1 MVSGTP
7 RIYLYAAAL
16 TGALLL
22 LPACSEDTEQAPG
35 AEAGSSTGTDELT
48 VIVPGKPGETARTVG
63 PDDIEVEDPWNHADV
78 AFLQMMI
85 PHHAQALVMTE
96 LAATRALDPRVRRLA
111 ERIEASQRPE
121 ILAMAGWL
129 EEHGVE
135 VPRTDEDPSSYDH
148 GEHGHNE
155 MQGMLTPQ
163 QLKALERADGAEFD
177 RLFLKGMIAHHE
189 GAIAMGEDA
198 ARDGADVRVS
208 EIAADVMVTQQDEV
222 DTMRAMLAGR

>member
-22 LPACSEDTEQAPG
+22 LPACSEDTEQAP
-35 AEAGSSTGTDELT
+35 ADAASTTGTDDLT

-85 PHHAQALVMTE
+85 PHHAQALVMSE
-96 LAATRALDPRVRRLA
+96 LAETRASDPRVRRLA
-111 ERIEASQRPE
+111 ERIEAAQRPE

-129 EEHGVE
+129 EERGVE

-163 QLKALERADGAEFD
+163 QLAALERADGAEFD
-177 RLFLKGMIAHHE
+177 RLFLEGMIRHHE
-189 GAIAMGEDA
+189 GAIAMGGDV

-208 EIAADVMVTQQDEV
+208 EMAAEVMVTQQDEV
-222 DTMRAMLAGR
+222 DTMRAMLAGD